1 LNAFSLSYIP
11 YTYHVNISHYCER
24 SATINSVQFGLFP
37 LCIFNVI
44 YIHFL
49 HVAYSIQKLNC
60 NSACPQRSAGCHLV
74 ITKHKRMLQRA
85 TVPNS
90 GN

>member
-74 ITKHKRMLQRA
+74 ITKHKRMRA